1 MSKEELI
8 SEIRGITNCSINGFY
23 EAVKAVGSNKQ
34 NILDYLDIH
43 GCAVVTKDKLTGI
56 PISSTAIII
65 NEKDKEIAELKAENE
80 RLKDIVNSVD
90 MLKQYT
96 DDIEEYI
103 LVNPKRAYFGSVSL
117 QDIID
122 LKQQLKEKDEEIEN
136 KEENLKKYAR
146 DAIAYRRE
154 LAEKDARIEKL
165 DNLNLQLLK
174 EIGEL
179 NFKLKSNT
187 KQVCE
192 KIREKTDGLW
202 YFVLDEQKEHFEGNR
217 YVLSRKDFDDILNLI
232 EKGESK

>member
-122 LKQQLKEKDEEIEN
+122 LKQQLKEKGEEIERCKQGWKESQDRYN
-136 KEENLKKYAR
+136 KLY
-146 DAIAYRRE
+146 
-154 LAEKDARIEKL
+154 
-165 DNLNLQLLK
+165 
-174 EIGEL
+174 
-179 NFKLKSNT
+179 LKSLNNT

-192 KIREKTDGLW
+192 KIRVKIDAIDSIE
-202 YFVLDEQKEHFEGNR
+202 LDPYTKI
-217 YVLSRKDFDDILNLI
+217 YKLLDLI

>member
-1 MSKEELI
+1 MSKEKLI

-65 NEKDKEIAELKAENE
+65 NEKDKEIAELKAENKE
-80 RLKDIVNSVD
+80 LLKMNE
-90 MLKQYT
+90 MFL
-96 DDIEEYI
+96 
-103 LVNPKRAYFGSVSL
+103 NPKPLIEKL
-117 QDIID
+117 Q
-122 LKQQLKEKDEEIEN
+122 QQLKEKDEEIERFKN
-136 KEENLKKYAR
+136 KLTRYDMSKSEYQIENNKIVRHYALGGEKILNHYDIVDLLNAYDNEMCQYFTYQAVMTGKLEE
-146 DAIAYRRE
+146 
-154 LAEKDARIEKL
+154 
-165 DNLNLQLLK
+165 
-174 EIGEL
+174 
-179 NFKLKSNT
+179 NT

-192 KIREKTDGLW
+192 KIRQNADGLW

>member
-122 LKQQLKEKDEEIEN
+122 LKQQLKEKGEEIERCKQGWKESQDRYN
-136 KEENLKKYAR
+136 KLY
-146 DAIAYRRE
+146 
-154 LAEKDARIEKL
+154 
-165 DNLNLQLLK
+165 
-174 EIGEL
+174 
-179 NFKLKSNT
+179 LKSLNNT

-192 KIREKTDGLW
+192 KIRQFDINQDKTRIL
-202 YFVLDEQKEHFEGNR
+202 YPQYSNRLMELLDQ
-217 YVLSRKDFDDILNLI
+217 I